1 MNGNILLIFPPP
13 DRQKKTRFGVPM
25 GLLYLATPLVRSG
38 FQVKV
43 ANLTNETPISNSLR
57 NLIEWADLVGVSVPS
72 YCRLNAI
79 QLVQK
84 IKQRYPHL
92 PVIVGGPD
100 CIIFQDNFPYS
111 DVTVTGEAENI
122 IVELVRR
129 VLSKQQLDSIPG
141 LIYRDSSG
149 FIKLTDCLY
158 PNTELD
164 IIDFPDRGLLTFEDE
179 HGQNNFRK
187 IILPKS
193 TEIISSRG
201 CPRHCRFCS
210 RNALTYSCY
219 RERGVDNFLMEFDQ
233 VAEQGYKM
241 VWVSDDNFTVNVPRA
256 IEIFNGLAKKQ
267 LNINIALS
275 GWVGS
280 ASKELYQSAR
290 AAGVRIISFGLES
303 GNQDVLD
310 FYQKGITIDQIKR
323 AVILADECGLF
334 TVGNFII
341 GAPFET
347 NKHFSQTLA
356 LAQELPLDSINIKIL
371 GYMAGSSLWL
381 EQVKKGNITTDERN
395 VFADKNRGLCNYS
408 LEELKKVVSDSYKQ
422 FCQNPSRQI
431 RLKKKILELGVPYDF
446 IVSG

>member
-1 MNGNILLIFPPP
+1 MNGNVLLIFPPP
-13 DRQKKTRFGVPM
+13 DKQKETRFGVPM
-25 GLLYLATPLVRSG
+25 GLLYLATPLIKNG

-43 ANLTNETPISNSLR
+43 ANLTNETRISDLFKNY
-57 NLIEWADLVGVSVPS
+57 IEWSDVVGVSVPS
-72 YCRLNAI
+72 YCRLKAI

-84 IKQRYPHL
+84 IKEKYPCL

-100 CIIFQDNFPYS
+100 CILFQEKFPYS

-129 VLSKQQLDSIPG
+129 ILFQQNLECIPG
-141 LIYRDSSG
+141 LIYQNSSG
-149 FIKLTDCLY
+149 LIKSTDCLY

-164 IIDFPDRGLLTFEDE
+164 QFDFPYRSLLAPEDE
-179 HGQNNFRK
+179 YGQSNFRK
-187 IILPKS
+187 MALPKS

-219 RERGVDNFLMEFDQ
+219 RERGVENVLMEFCQ
-233 VAEQGYKM
+233 VANQGYKM
-241 VWVSDDNFTVNVPRA
+241 VWISDDNFTVNVPRA
-256 IEIFNGLAKKQ
+256 IEIFNGLANKQ

-290 AAGVRIISFGLES
+290 TAGVRIISFGLES

-310 FYQKGITIDQIKR
+310 FYQKGITVDQIKK
-323 AVILADECGLF
+323 AVMLADECGLF

-347 NKHFSQTLA
+347 NQHFSQTLA

-381 EQVKKGNITTDERN
+381 EQVKKGNIAIDERN
-395 VFADKNRGLCNYS
+395 VFADKNRGLCNYT
-408 LEELKKVVSDSYKQ
+408 LEELKKVVSNSYKQ
-422 FCQNPSRQI
+422 FWQNPSRQI
-431 RLKKKILELGVPYDF
+431 RLKKKILELGFPYQFRLD
-446 IVSG
+446 